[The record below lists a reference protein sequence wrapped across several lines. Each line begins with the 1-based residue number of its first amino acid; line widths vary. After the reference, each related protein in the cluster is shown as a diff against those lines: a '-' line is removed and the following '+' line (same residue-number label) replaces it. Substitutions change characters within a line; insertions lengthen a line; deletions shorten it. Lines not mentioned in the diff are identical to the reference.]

1 MERSRSRTGR
11 RVIWRAVLTRGEQG
25 NSSRIG
31 DEYIQLPKVTKYAV
45 HSVPYALYIT
55 HVRSTDEHIRARYGR
70 NDYFLRLDEAIPSA
84 CHNRNRGTRTRILK
98 RSFAPDAA
106 RSARNENNFSV
117 VRLRGVQW
125 LGIDGGVDADAG

>member
-55 HVRSTDEHIRARYGR
+55 HVRST
-70 NDYFLRLDEAIPSA
+70 